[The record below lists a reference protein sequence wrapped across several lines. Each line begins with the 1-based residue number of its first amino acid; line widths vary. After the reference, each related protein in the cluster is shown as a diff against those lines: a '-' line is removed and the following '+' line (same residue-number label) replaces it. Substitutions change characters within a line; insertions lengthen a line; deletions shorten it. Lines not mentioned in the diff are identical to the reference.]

1 MTFKWILTQFWTA
14 LGSVWEALGSLSLP
28 RNRRKLCSQPNYA
41 FKWIWGWFWQALG
54 KVFGGSVRRNDLE
67 YKPVPIFNLVYVQ
80 SHQKRKQNDNKTTI
94 IVTTKSKRT
103 TKTITITNQN

>member
-67 YKPVPIFNLVYVQ
+67 YKPVPIFFCSIELVLY
-80 SHQKRKQNDNKTTI
+80 S
-94 IVTTKSKRT
+94 KSLK
-103 TKTITITNQN
+103 TKTKQR